1 MTGPQT
7 RRQGMWTAVGGA
19 AGRRA
24 LIALLLSVTGGCSAH
39 KWDAGDFLQ
48 SYEYAAAGSDFKVM
62 PGDVVSFSSPH
73 VMEID
78 GISQSV
84 GTDGAIDLDLIDRVY
99 VAGLTPR
106 QIKYKVETQLAPFYK
121 DPRLRVRVMT
131 QTSKRIYVFG
141 EVGRPGTYPFTG
153 RDTVFDVLMAAKPTF
168 IAWKSEIKLIRSSP
182 NPDERREMKIDFD
195 KMATAGDMRMNM
207 LMQEGDI
214 LYVPPTPLGWL
225 GLRLRELL
233 FPLTPAV
240 EAYEAPARFL
250 DAQDDYDEHFNGD
263 DDGDT
268 NVNLIGPG
276 RLLR

>member
-1 MTGPQT
+1 MS
-7 RRQGMWTAVGGA
+7 GA
-19 AGRRA
+19 ACPRA
-24 LIALLLSVTGGCSAH
+24 LIVLLLWVAGGCSDH
-39 KWDAGDFLQ
+39 KYDVGDFLQ
-48 SYEYAAAGSDFKVM
+48 SHTYAASGSDFKVM

-73 VMEID
+73 VLEID
-78 GISQSV
+78 GISQQV
-84 GTDGAIDLDLIDRVY
+84 DIDGAIDLDLIDRVH

-106 QIKYKVETQLAPFYK
+106 QIKYKVESQLVPFYK
-121 DPRLRVRVMT
+121 DPSLRVRVVT
-131 QTSKRIYVFG
+131 QNSKKIYVFG
-141 EVGRPGTYPFTG
+141 QVGRPGSYPFTG
-153 RDTVFDVLMAAKPTF
+153 RDTVFDVLMAANPTF

-182 NPDERREMKIDFD
+182 NPDERREMKVDFD
-195 KMATAGDMRMNM
+195 KMATNGDMRMNM

-233 FPLTPAV
+233 FPITPAL
-240 EAYEAPARFL
+240 EAYEMPARFL

-268 NVNLIGPG
+268 NVNLIRPG

>member
-1 MTGPQT
+1 M
-7 RRQGMWTAVGGA
+7 GGA

-24 LIALLLSVTGGCSAH
+24 LIALLLWLIGGCSAPR
-39 KWDAGDFLQ
+39 WDAGDFLQ

-73 VMEID
+73 VMEIN
-78 GISQSV
+78 GISQQV
-84 GTDGAIDLDLIDRVY
+84 DIDGAIDLDLIDRVY

-106 QIKYKVETQLAPFYK
+106 QIKYKVERQLAPFYN
-121 DPRLRVRVMT
+121 DPSLRVRVVT

-141 EVGRPGTYPFTG
+141 EVGRPGSYPFTG
-153 RDTVFDVLMAAKPTF
+153 RDTVFDVLMGAKPTF
-168 IAWKSEIKLIRSSP
+168 IAWKS
-182 NPDERREMKIDFD
+182 
-195 KMATAGDMRMNM
+195 M

-233 FPLTPAV
+233 FPITPAL